1 MRGGNFLKIQW
12 CCISKVVQLDNLVL
26 STELIMQIGNCKE
39 FLRLPFCELT
49 IILFINPSW
58 WLVYIFTK
66 FLYIQVF
73 FAQLCSG
80 IHLCFQPVRCNYYT
94 KTNCTFV
101 PHIFLYLGQFTFFNI
116 GSKPSLSYYFPS
128 FVLIGCWD
136 QPIKVLV

>member
-12 CCISKVVQLDNLVL
+12 CCISKVVQLNNLVL

-49 IILFINPSW
+49 IILFTSPSQR
-58 WLVYIFTK
+58 LVYIFIK
-66 FLYIQVF
+66 FLYIQVY

-80 IHLCFQPVRCNYYT
+80 MHLCFQPVRCNCYT
-94 KTNCTFV
+94 KTSCTFV
-101 PHIFLYLGQFTFFNI
+101 PHIFLYLGQFPFFNI

-128 FVLIGCWD
+128 FVLTDCCD
-136 QPIKVLV
+136 

>member
-12 CCISKVVQLDNLVL
+12 CCISKVIQLDNLVL
-26 STELIMQIGNCKE
+26 STKLIMQIGNCKE

-66 FLYIQVF
+66 FLYIQVY

-80 IHLCFQPVRCNYYT
+80 IHLCFQPVRCYYLL
-94 KTNCTFV
+94 KPIAPLF
-101 PHIFLYLGQFTFFNI
+101 PTFFCI
-116 GSKPSLSYYFPS
+116 LGSLLFSIIYRFKAPSYYFPS

>member
-12 CCISKVVQLDNLVL
+12 CCISKVVQLNNLVL

-49 IILFINPSW
+49 IILFTSPSQR
-58 WLVYIFTK
+58 LVHIFIK
-66 FLYIQVF
+66 FLYIQVY

-80 IHLCFQPVRCNYYT
+80 IHLCFQPVRRNCYT
-94 KTNCTFV
+94 KTSCTFV
-101 PHIFLYLGQFTFFNI
+101 PHIFLYLGQFPFFNI

-128 FVLIGCWD
+128 FVLTGCCD
-136 QPIKVLV
+136 